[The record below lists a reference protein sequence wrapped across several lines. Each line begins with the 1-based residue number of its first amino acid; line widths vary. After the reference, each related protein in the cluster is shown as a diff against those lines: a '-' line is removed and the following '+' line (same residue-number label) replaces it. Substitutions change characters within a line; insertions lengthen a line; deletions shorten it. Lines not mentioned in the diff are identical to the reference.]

1 MPLQSFASKH
11 QLKGL
16 SLPGHDNDDSD
27 GDDEDDYDD
36 DDAMSFESNLQ
47 PQRPPPSG
55 HNHVAKFLQSFA
67 SIEPQL
73 PSTSGHD
80 HDAKSHQ
87 PVASIE
93 SQLPSPIMRPGKHHL
108 SNHTSLPAKR
118 TKEEPGKYRVEHLSD
133 PDDGSVH
140 SEYLPSDDSS
150 DEDDDG
156 DIVREIADSFDDEH
170 PDAFEISMDKEI
182 ADCIA
187 GDDNSSDISLSE
199 VDDAMI
205 AAHCNDHQPQ
215 SPPDEAFSIKQQTK
229 HLSLP
234 KRLSSTASNLV
245 SVHGDGVA
253 VAVFR
258 CPAPSCHRKLS
269 RHCTPAEFYLQVHG
283 EHADE
288 LFNPGHYVCE
298 FGCRMGFADEHDRN
312 NHYRDGLC
320 IVPRFQVPSD
330 DDPTDILRYT
340 YLSEHV
346 PAEKHFRRRCKTN
359 NDITRLWQ
367 MYIRGMDVPTHFNN
381 RLVSSRFTSVSKNS
395 DHKSIMLHRIV
406 KEAPLA
412 SALLQAIHAIEAD
425 DDDLSSQDPF
435 STDESESESPAAGQK
450 TTEVH
455 ETLSQ
460 PVETDEEST
469 TEDEVDE
476 EVLSSRRLQDIK
488 TYKAWCDA
496 DINHQHTTH
505 GELQR
510 RTASQMI
517 GVPSTSSATSSATS
531 SVTSSATF
539 VFPLCRDIFDAAY
552 VVYRYYK
559 HLEDS
564 IHWDYFAA
572 HGLLCEFDCG
582 RGFLD
587 EHHRLLHYQSGLC
600 TSMVANPRPD
610 SFPCSRR
617 LDAGEAGNAC
627 NLTLKQFSSPRRA
640 TEHWFKVHGKA
651 SCRKASHN
659 CNICKM
665 GFDSLA
671 MYMSHF

>member
-1 MPLQSFASKH
+1 
-11 QLKGL
+11 
-16 SLPGHDNDDSD
+16 
-27 GDDEDDYDD
+27 
-36 DDAMSFESNLQ
+36 
-47 PQRPPPSG
+47 
-55 HNHVAKFLQSFA
+55 
-67 SIEPQL
+67 
-73 PSTSGHD
+73 
-80 HDAKSHQ
+80 
-87 PVASIE
+87 
-93 SQLPSPIMRPGKHHL
+93 
-108 SNHTSLPAKR
+108 LPAKR
-118 TKEEPGKYRVEHLSD
+118 TKEEPGKYRVEHLPD
-133 PDDGSVH
+133 PDDRSVH
-140 SEYLPSDDSS
+140 SEDLPSDDSF

-156 DIVREIADSFDDEH
+156 DIVRKIADSFDDED

-187 GDDNSSDISLSE
+187 EDDNSSDISLSE

-234 KRLSSTASNLV
+234 KRLSSTASDLV

-253 VAVFR
+253 VAVFK

-269 RHCTPAEFYLQVHG
+269 RHCTSAEFYLHVHG

-288 LFNPGHYVCE
+288 LFNLGHYVCE

-340 YLSEHV
+340 YLSEHI
-346 PAEKHFRRRCKTN
+346 PAEIHFRRRCKTN
-359 NDITRLWQ
+359 NDLNRLWQ
-367 MYIRGMDVPTHFNN
+367 MYVRGMDVPTHFNN

-395 DHKSIMLHRIV
+395 DHKSIIMHRVV

-412 SALLQAIHAIEAD
+412 SALLQAKNAIEAD
-425 DDDLSSQDPF
+425 DDDVSSQDPF
-435 STDESESESPAAGQK
+435 STDASERESPAAGQE

-455 ETLSQ
+455 ETLSR
-460 PVETDEEST
+460 PVETDEENT
-469 TEDEVDE
+469 TGDEEVDE
-476 EVLSSRRLQDIK
+476 EVLSPRRLQDIK

-505 GELQR
+505 GEFQR

-517 GVPSTSSATSSATS
+517 GVPSTSS
-531 SVTSSATF
+531 VTF
-539 VFPLCRDIFDAAY
+539 VCPLCRDIFDAAY

-559 HLEDS
+559 HLEDP

-572 HGLLCEFDCG
+572 HGLLCEFECG

-587 EHHRLLHYQSGLC
+587 EHHRFLHYQSGLC

-610 SFPCSRR
+610 SFPCPRR

-627 NLTLKQFSSPRRA
+627 NLTLKQFSYPRRA
-640 TEHWFKVHGKA
+640 TKHWFKVHGKA
-651 SCRKASHN
+651 SYRKASHN

-671 MYMSHF
+671 MYMSHFQQPYGKDTNQEKTNVHAACMNELGLLWQVDGSHIFSDDIHGLPNNSNLFRAYLLPLSRLSGAHGIFVYRQSSDCDDFHDSYVKRVSNLL